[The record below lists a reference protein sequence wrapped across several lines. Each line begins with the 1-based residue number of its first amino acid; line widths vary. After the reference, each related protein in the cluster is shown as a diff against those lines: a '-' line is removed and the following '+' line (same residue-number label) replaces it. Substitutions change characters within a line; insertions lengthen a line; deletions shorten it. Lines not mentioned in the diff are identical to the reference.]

1 MERGVTLVDEGDL
14 WRRYRENQDQS
25 AWEKL
30 VELYAP
36 LVKHVAARLRLV
48 LPAHVEF
55 EDLVGNG
62 VFGLLAAIERFQPE
76 RGIKFETF
84 ATPRIRGAILDSLRA
99 ADWAPRSL
107 RQQERR
113 LSQAYGKL
121 ERRLGRPATAREV
134 CEELGV
140 TLQELRA
147 LEREVSQAVLLSLD
161 AALKGVEEGEEV
173 TLGAKIASEH
183 GDPVLALEREEK
195 KRLLAAAIRELPEK
209 EKLVIALYY
218 YEDLNIKEIAQVLK
232 VTESRVSQLHT
243 RALLRLRGKLGRYQ
257 EELELAERTRKVGL

>member
-1 MERGVTLVDEGDL
+1 MDEGDL
-14 WRRYRENQDQS
+14 WRRYRENQDQA

-55 EDLVGNG
+55 EDLVSSG

-113 LSQAYGKL
+113 LSQAYGRL

-161 AALKGVEEGEEV
+161 AALKGPEEGEEI
-173 TLGAKIASEH
+173 TLGARIASEY
-183 GDPVLALEREEK
+183 GDPVLALEQEEK

-257 EELELAERTRKVGL
+257 EELELAERTQNTGL